1 MKKILAIALISLL
14 ISVKAQAQKKVL
26 RHVVLFGFTKNTSAE
41 KIREIE
47 VAFATLPSQIKE
59 IKSFEWGINNSPE
72 NLNQGLT
79 HCFFVTFKNEAD
91 REAYLPHPAHKA
103 FVKLLDGH
111 IEKVTVLDYWTKK

>member
-59 IKSFEWGINNSPE
+59 PREPE
-72 NLNQGLT
+72 SRIDTL
-79 HCFFVTFKNEAD
+79 FFCHLQK
-91 REAYLPHPAHKA
+91 RGRP
-103 FVKLLDGH
+103 
-111 IEKVTVLDYWTKK
+111 